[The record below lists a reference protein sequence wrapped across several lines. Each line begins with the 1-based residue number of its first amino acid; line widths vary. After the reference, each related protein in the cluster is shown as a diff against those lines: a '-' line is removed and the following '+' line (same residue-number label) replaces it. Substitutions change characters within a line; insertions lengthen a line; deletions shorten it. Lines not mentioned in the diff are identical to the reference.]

1 MRDSFLQKKEKI
13 NELNGNKKCQNCGC
27 YFETY
32 NEYKVCKKCGFNF
45 VMSVNERIKLICD
58 VDSFKEL
65 KINIDYGYNDF
76 PGYKEQIIK
85 YQNKTNL
92 DEAIKIG
99 TAKINGIDIAIGIMD
114 ANFMCGTVGVVVGE
128 KIVSL
133 IEYATEQSLPLV
145 FFSASGGIRV
155 QEGVKALVQM
165 SKISAAI
172 EQFSRK
178 GLLFISYL
186 TNPTMGGLNA
196 SLSMLGDIIIAEDN
210 CTIGFT
216 GARVIKQI
224 LREELP
230 KDFQNTDYNFK
241 NGFIDII
248 TNRQSSKKLI
258 YEILKKCKNK
268 SIPLKKIE
276 YSKTTQEN
284 KIAIKDIY
292 YNIRSNKHIKAKELI
307 NNIFKNKLDLNGDR
321 ISGNDEA
328 IKCYLG
334 DFNNIDVMIIST
346 NKGTNL
352 EENIKSNFGMISPE
366 GYRKIMKNIKLA
378 EKFSLPVIF
387 FVDTP
392 GANPNVSSE
401 SNGQSFVIAN
411 LIKTL
416 STLRVPILSFIT
428 GEANSGGALGLLVGD
443 YVAMLENS
451 VLSVISPEA
460 FSSIVFKEEKRLED
474 ITNLMEVSPKQ
485 NLDNKIIDEV
495 IYDSNIEN
503 ISSEIKI
510 IINNVLCDLLKKS
523 EEELIINRQKR
534 IRNWGN
540 I

>member
-1 MRDSFLQKKEKI
+1 MRDSFLQKKEKT
-13 NELNGNKKCQNCGC
+13 NELNGRRKCQNCGC

-32 NEYKVCKKCGFNF
+32 NKYKVCEKCGYNF
-45 VMSVNERIKLICD
+45 VMSANERIQLICD
-58 VDSFKEL
+58 DDSFEEL

-76 PGYKEQIIK
+76 PSYKEQIAK

-99 TAKINGIDIAIGIMD
+99 TAKINGIDVAIGVMD

-133 IEYATEQSLPLV
+133 IEYATEHCLPLV

-165 SKISAAI
+165 SKISSAI

-178 GLLFISYL
+178 KLLFISYL

-196 SLSMLGDIIIAEDN
+196 SLSMLGDVIITEDN
-210 CTIGFT
+210 STIGFT

-224 LREELP
+224 IREELP
-230 KDFQNTDYNFK
+230 KNFQSTDYNFK

-248 TNRQSSKKLI
+248 TNRVNSKILI
-258 YEILKKCKNK
+258 YEILKKCQNK
-268 SIPLKKIE
+268 EIQLQKIE
-276 YSKTTQEN
+276 SSKMTPKKE
-284 KIAIKDIY
+284 ISIKDIY
-292 YNIRSNKHIKAKELI
+292 YNIRSNKHIKTKELI
-307 NNIFKNKLDLNGDR
+307 NNIFENKIGLNGDR
-321 ISGNDEA
+321 VSGNDGA

-352 EENIKSNFGMISPE
+352 EENIKNNFGMISPE
-366 GYRKIMKNIKLA
+366 GYRKIIKNIKFA

-392 GANPNVSSE
+392 GANPNVMSE
-401 SNGQSFVIAN
+401 SNGQSFVIAK

-416 STLRVPILSFIT
+416 STLQVPVLSFIT

-460 FSSIVFKEEKRLED
+460 FSSIVFKEERKLEE
-474 ITNLMEVSPKQ
+474 ITNLMQVSPEQ
-485 NLDNKIIDEV
+485 NLNNKIIDDV
-495 IYDSNIEN
+495 IYGSELEN

-510 IINNVLCDLLKKS
+510 IINNVLCKLTKQS
-523 EEELIINRQKR
+523 EEELIKNRQKR
-534 IRNWGN
+534 IRDWGN
-540 I
+540 L